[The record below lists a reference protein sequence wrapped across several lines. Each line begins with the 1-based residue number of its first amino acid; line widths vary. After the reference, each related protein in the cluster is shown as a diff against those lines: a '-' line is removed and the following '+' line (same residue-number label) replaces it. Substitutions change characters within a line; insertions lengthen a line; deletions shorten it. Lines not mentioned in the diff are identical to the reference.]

1 MTGRRSWLGLL
12 VALVAAGLLWW
23 QVGSTPT
30 EGGSA
35 TDPASGLP
43 WVAEADLPSE
53 ARETLALVDAGGPY
67 PFEQDDGT
75 FFNREELLPDHRD
88 GYYREYTV
96 VTPGSDDR
104 GARRIV
110 TGAEGEYYWT
120 EDHYASFERIAR

>member
-23 QVGSTPT
+23 QVGSTAT
-30 EGGSA
+30 EDGSA

-43 WVAEADLPSE
+43 WVAEADLPPE
-53 ARETLALVDAGGPY
+53 ARDTLALVDAGGPY

-75 FFNREELLPDHRD
+75 FFNREELLPDQRD